1 MTRSNP
7 PVSSL
12 GIRHALSL
20 LLALVLATSAAA
32 EESDI
37 AQAGDVLEF
46 ALPAAALVATAFN
59 RDGEGSR
66 QMVLG
71 ALTNLAVT
79 YALKESIS
87 KGRPDD
93 NDNESFPSAHTSVSF
108 QAARFA
114 HKRYG
119 RKWGVPMYVAA
130 SFVGYSRIEDDRHD
144 EWDVLAGAAIG
155 ILTAELFTTRFRG
168 ADVQPVVAPGYAG
181 VHLRMEF

>member
-1 MTRSNP
+1 MTIATLDLRAAFVCRVLSVLFACS
-7 PVSSL
+7 VS
-12 GIRHALSL
+12 AY
-20 LLALVLATSAAA
+20 ASAEQSDAA
-32 EESDI
+32 EV
-37 AQAGDVLEF
+37 GDVLEF
-46 ALPAAALVATAFN
+46 VLPATALVATALN

-66 QMVLG
+66 QMVFG

-93 NDNESFPSAHTSVSF
+93 NDNDSFPSAHTSVSF

-119 RKWGVPMYVAA
+119 RKWGIPMYVAA
-130 SFVGYSRIEDDRHD
+130 SFVGYSRIDDDRHD

-155 ILTAELFTTRFRG
+155 ILAAEMFTTRFKG

>member
-1 MTRSNP
+1 MTRTTLHT
-7 PVSSL
+7 SSL
-12 GIRHALSL
+12 RIRPAFG
-20 LLALVLATSAAA
+20 LALALFLAPSVAA

-46 ALPAAALVATAFN
+46 ALPAAALVATALN

-93 NDNESFPSAHTSVSF
+93 NDNQSFPSAHTSVSF
-108 QAARFA
+108 QAARFT

-155 ILTAELFTTRFRG
+155 ILAAEMFTTRFKG
-168 ADVQPVVAPGYAG
+168 ADVQPIVAPGYAG

>member
-1 MTRSNP
+1 M
-7 PVSSL
+7 
-12 GIRHALSL
+12 IR
-20 LLALVLATSAAA
+20 SAADLCRSSASRALGFVLVVLLPLSAVA
-32 EESDI
+32 EQSDV
-37 AQAGDVLEF
+37 AKAGDVLEF
-46 ALPAAALVATAFN
+46 ALPAAALVATALN

-66 QMVLG
+66 QMVFG

-93 NDNESFPSAHTSVSF
+93 NDNDSFPSAHTSVSF

-119 RKWGVPMYVAA
+119 RKWGIPMYVAA

-155 ILTAELFTTRFRG
+155 ILSAELFTTRFKG
-168 ADVQPVVAPGYAG
+168 AELQPVVAPGFAG
-181 VHLRMEF
+181 VHLSMEF